1 MKAIKIISGIV
12 TLLVILF
19 FSTGLLVKQTAYQV
33 KVDIKK
39 PLSEVFIAFND
50 QQKLMEWMPE
60 IKSIEPINI
69 NPGVVG
75 SEYKITVDNNGQTI
89 VMTEKVMAFVSNRKV
104 TLFFDAEDMLKTD
117 DYNFSE
123 KNGVTTI
130 LKESVCKSESYI
142 MSCMFP
148 YLKGTFTEIDQKYL
162 DDFKV
167 YIEK

>member
-89 VMTEKVMAFVSNRKV
+89 VMTEKVMAFV
-104 TLFFDAEDMLKTD
+104 
-117 DYNFSE
+117 
-123 KNGVTTI
+123 
-130 LKESVCKSESYI
+130 
-142 MSCMFP
+142 
-148 YLKGTFTEIDQKYL
+148 
-162 DDFKV
+162 
-167 YIEK
+167 